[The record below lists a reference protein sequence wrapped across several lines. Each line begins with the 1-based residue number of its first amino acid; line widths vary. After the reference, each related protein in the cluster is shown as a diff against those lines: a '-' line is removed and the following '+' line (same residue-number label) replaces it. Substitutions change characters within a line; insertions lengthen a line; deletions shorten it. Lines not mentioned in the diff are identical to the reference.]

1 MEINLILF
9 INIPKKIGEI
19 FIKILETFINLFIKQ
34 IILFSR
40 YNFIEKHWPGISTD
54 HETVAVLNLASKAVH
69 KAITCLY

>member
-19 FIKILETFINLFIKQ
+19 FIKILETLFIKQ

-40 YNFIEKHWPGISTD
+40 YNFIEKHWPVISTD